1 MSNALTAI
9 AQRLGKLIPRLATD
23 QDGEVVATA
32 RAIGRTLQ
40 SAGLDYHDLAQAV
53 VTEPTPVIVYRE
65 RPAPAPSEPQ
75 SWSDIAR
82 WCRTQDLGRLTPRE
96 REFVADMCAKLVLDA
111 KPTDKQANWLR
122 SLYAKL
128 GGGR

>member
-1 MSNALTAI
+1 MSNALSPI
-9 AQRLGKLIPRLATD
+9 AERLGKLIPRLATD
-23 QDGEVVATA
+23 QDGEVIATA

-53 VTEPTPVIVYRE
+53 VTEPAPVIVYRE
-65 RPAPAPSEPQ
+65 RAASPSEPQ
-75 SWSDIAR
+75 CWSALAR
-82 WCRTQDLGRLTPRE
+82 WCRVHDLGRLTPRE

>member
-1 MSNALTAI
+1 MSNALAAI
-9 AQRLGKLIPRLATD
+9 AERLGKLIPRLATD

-32 RAIGRTLQ
+32 RAIGRTLH
-40 SAGLDYHDLAQAV
+40 SARLDFHDLAQAV
-53 VTEPTPVIVYRE
+53 VTEPAPVVVYRE
-65 RPAPAPSEPQ
+65 RPAPSSEPQ
-75 SWSDIAR
+75 SWSALAR
-82 WCRTQDLGRLTPRE
+82 WCRAQDLGRLTPRE